1 MNQSTNLKI
10 LKELHKGAQM
20 GMNSIYYVSEKIKDD
35 QFKNELSYQ
44 NEQYTNILNKVNQLY
59 TKYNE
64 VPSDGNLKDE
74 MMVWMGVQMNTMN
87 NTSTSKISELLIQGT
102 NMGII
107 EGRKLLNH
115 NPDTDEEI
123 KNVLNEFVS
132 FQENN
137 VEKLK
142 TFL

>member
-1 MNQSTNLKI
+1 MDKDTNLKI

-20 GMNSIYYVSEKIKDD
+20 GMNSIYYVSEKVEDDNFKD
-35 QFKNELSYQ
+35 ELSYQ
-44 NEQYTNILNKVNQLY
+44 NEQYTIILDRVNKIY
-59 TKYNE
+59 TKYGE

-74 MMVWMGVQMNTMN
+74 MMAWMGIKMNTMN
-87 NTSTSKISELLIQGT
+87 DNRIGKISELLVQGT

-107 EGRKLLNH
+107 EGRRLLNH
-115 NPDTDEEI
+115 NPHADTEI
-123 KNVLNEFVS
+123 LDVLNDFVA

-142 TFL
+142 QYL

>member
-1 MNQSTNLKI
+1 MDKSTNLKI

-20 GMNSIYYVSEKIKDD
+20 GMNSIYYVSEKVTDD
-35 QFKNELSYQ
+35 DFKNELSYQ
-44 NEQYTNILNKVNQLY
+44 NQQYTNILNKVNELY
-59 TKYNE
+59 AKYNE

-74 MMVWMGVQMNTMN
+74 MMAWMGVQMNTMN
-87 NTSTSKISELLIQGT
+87 DTSTSKISELLLQGT

-107 EGRKLLNH
+107 EGRRILNH
-115 NPDTDEEI
+115 NPNADEEI

>member
-1 MNQSTNLKI
+1 MDKSTNLRI

-20 GMNSIYYVSEKIKDD
+20 GMNSIYYVSEKITDD
-35 QFKNELSYQ
+35 NFKNELSYQ

-74 MMVWMGVQMNTMN
+74 MMAWMGVQMNTMN
-87 NTSTSKISELLIQGT
+87 DTSTSKISELLIQGT

-115 NPDTDEEI
+115 NPNTDEEI